1 MPDAPA
7 LELVGITHRFGA
19 VVAVSGVSLSV
30 AAGERRV
37 LLGTNGAGKT
47 TLINIILGDLVPHA
61 GTVSLFGRDVTRLPT
76 HRRIRLGMR
85 RTYQTSATFAG
96 LSVRDCLFLAV
107 SGVRAGWFDVV
118 RGARAGRAMKAA
130 EEAAT
135 CAGLALAIDTR
146 AGALSHGERRQLE
159 IAMAGVADPK
169 LLLLDEPAAGLSP
182 AERERLQGMLLAL
195 PRAVTLIMIEHDVD
209 LALAIADKVTLM
221 HNGRLVAEGPPEAI
235 ATSKDAHDIY
245 FARAMS

>member
-7 LELVGITHRFGA
+7 LALVGITHHFGA
-19 VVAVSGVSLSV
+19 AVAVSDVTLSV

-47 TLINIILGDLVPHA
+47 TLINIILGDLVPDA
-61 GTVSLFGRDVTRLPT
+61 GTVSLFGQDVTRMPT

-85 RTYQTSATFAG
+85 RTYQTSATFSG

-107 SGVRAGWFDVV
+107 SGVGTGRFDVV
-118 RGARAGRAMKAA
+118 RSARARHDMKAA
-130 EEAAT
+130 EQVAART
-135 CAGLALAIDTR
+135 GLTALLDTR

-159 IAMAGVADPK
+159 IAMACVEAPR

-182 AERERLQGMLLAL
+182 AERERLQAMLLAL
-195 PRAVTLIMIEHDVD
+195 PRSVTLIMIEHAVD
-209 LALAIADKVTLM
+209 LALAVADKVTLM
-221 HNGRLVAEGPPEAI
+221 HNGRLVTEGTPEAI
-235 ATSKDAHDIY
+235 ATSKDAHDLY
-245 FARAMS
+245 LAGTMP

>member
-19 VVAVSGVSLSV
+19 AVAVSGVSLSV
-30 AAGERRV
+30 ATGERRV

-85 RTYQTSATFAG
+85 RTYQTSATFSG

-107 SGVRAGWFDVV
+107 SGVGAGRFDVV
-118 RGARAGRAMKAA
+118 RSARARHDMNAA
-130 EEAAT
+130 EQAAART
-135 CAGLALAIDTR
+135 GLAALLDAR

-159 IAMAGVADPK
+159 FAMACVAAPR

-182 AERERLQGMLLAL
+182 AERERLQAMVLAL
-195 PRAVTLIMIEHDVD
+195 PRSVTLIMIEHDVD
-209 LALAIADKVTLM
+209 LALAVADKVTLV
-221 HNGRLVAEGPPEAI
+221 HNGRLVTEGTPEAI
-235 ATSKDAHDIY
+235 AKSKDAHDLY
-245 FARAMS
+245 LAGTMP